1 MNYLDKIKELS
12 LPIVES
18 HDLKL
23 ISVKLVKEFGASIIQ
38 ITIDDPTTFNLDI
51 DEVAKINEEIL
62 DIVNDYIPDG
72 YYLEVASL
80 GIERELE
87 SEEDYNKAIGEYI
100 YILANDK
107 LPTAC
112 NLNELYG
119 YLEENKEEELILKG
133 FVKGAKKIF
142 IVPKKEIAKIRL
154 AVKF

>member
-18 HDLKL
+18 YDLVLIGAKL
-23 ISVKLVKEFGASIIQ
+23 TKEFGASIIQ
-38 ITIDDPTTFNLDI
+38 ITIDDPKTFNLDI
-51 DEVAKINEEIL
+51 DKVAKINEEIL
-62 DIVNDYIPDG
+62 DVVNDYIPDG
-72 YYLEVASL
+72 YYLEVTTL

-87 SEEDYNKAIGEYI
+87 SEDDYNKAIGEYI
-100 YILANDK
+100 YILANSK

-119 YLEENKEEELILKG
+119 YLEENKEEELIVKG
-133 FVKGAKKIF
+133 FVKGVKKTF